1 MRRVLIF
8 FCFLILFDNF
18 VFGHSRDYK
27 LLTDTELELINDLSS
42 TFKDTSISFVIS
54 PLIVSSIDSSPFD
67 IYKKVNKYG
76 FTKNQFETSA
86 NDTFF
91 VKDNKYFKVINPD
104 SLLKYDRLKFDVEFS
119 VRKGIDVLQS
129 PILYFIEKNYN
140 KKGVCNFYKPI
151 FSKERTYAIAEYW
164 INCGYLCGWGEM
176 VLMKRIN
183 RKWVIIDTL
192 VYSES

>member
-1 MRRVLIF
+1 MTIL
-8 FCFLILFDNF
+8 CFLILFDNF
-18 VFGHSRDYK
+18 VFGQSRDYK

-140 KKGVCNFYKPI
+140 KKGICNFYKPI
-151 FSKERTYAIAEYW
+151 LSRKKIYAITQYW
-164 INCGYLCGWGEM
+164 VGCGFLCGWGEM
-176 VLMKRIN
+176 VLMKKIKG
-183 RKWVIIDTL
+183 KWTIIDTL
-192 VYSES
+192 VYEES